1 LVRVDGIKAWNVTNS
16 SGSSNYIS
24 VGPQAVLFNAS
35 ASGSNSL
42 YGPYEDYGAGSFPP
56 SVSVNIPM
64 SLTAMYTVV
73 QGSSVVLVSSGVY
86 PPGLSGSTAQAVVYD
101 IYLKVAY

>member
-1 LVRVDGIKAWNVTNS
+1 
-16 SGSSNYIS
+16 
-24 VGPQAVLFNAS
+24 
-35 ASGSNSL
+35 
-42 YGPYEDYGAGSFPP
+42 
-56 SVSVNIPM
+56 VSVNIPM